1 MHTPGQSNRPGRVIV
16 VGAGI
21 GGLASALHLA
31 ARGLDVT
38 MLEAA
43 SASGGKLQPLQL
55 GPLAL
60 DCGPTVFTM
69 RWVFDELAA
78 LAGQPLDG
86 ALGLAPLPVLARHH
100 WPDGSRLDLHAD
112 HAAAVDAIARFA
124 GPEEARRYEAF
135 CERARRVHD
144 TLLHSFMTAQRPRP
158 WSLAWRV
165 ACDGVAG
172 LGRIAPFHSLWHEL
186 GRHFRD
192 ARLRQLFG
200 RYATYC
206 GGSPLQSPA
215 TLMLVAH
222 VEKQGVWSLPGGM
235 HALVALLETW
245 LRAKGA
251 TVRHDA
257 AVKAFQWRNG
267 RVAGVVLA
275 DGETLAADHVVFNGD
290 AAALP
295 AGLLGDAAR
304 AAAHTVP
311 THRRSLSAITW
322 SAVVPRATADLLR
335 HNVYFSA
342 DSPREFR
349 ELFEQRRVPT
359 DPTVYV
365 CAQDRECSAPA
376 LAGRDRL
383 LCLINAP
390 ADGDDPRALS
400 ESTLRACERGALS
413 RLAEAGLPLQWDA
426 TSMRRCTPADF
437 ARRYPGS
444 GGAIYGR
451 APHGWRAS
459 FVRAAAR
466 SAVPGLSLAGGSVH
480 PGPGVPMAAL
490 SGRLAAQ
497 RVCEDLGLA
506 MAPLS

>member
-1 MHTPGQSNRPGRVIV
+1 MHPAGQSKRSGRVIV

-21 GGLASALHLA
+21 GGLAAALHLS

-38 MLEAA
+38 VLEA
-43 SASGGKLQPLQL
+43 SGGSGGKLQAQQL
-55 GPLAL
+55 GPVAI
-60 DCGPTVFTM
+60 DSGPTVFTM

-78 LAGQPLDG
+78 LAGQPLDA
-86 ALGLAPLPVLARHH
+86 ALGLVPLPVLARHH
-100 WPDGSRLDLHAD
+100 WPDGSRFDLHAD
-112 HAAAVDAIARFA
+112 HARAVDAIGHLA
-124 GPEEARRYEAF
+124 GAAEARRYGAF

-144 TLLHSFMTAQRPRP
+144 TLLHSFMTAQRPQP

-165 ACDGVAG
+165 ARNGVAG

-192 ARLRQLFG
+192 PRLRQLFG

-206 GGSPLQSPA
+206 GGSPLQAPA

-235 HALVALLETW
+235 HTLAAVLEAW
-245 LRAKGA
+245 LRARGA
-251 TVRHDA
+251 AVRHGT
-257 AVKAFQWRNG
+257 AVQAFQWHG
-267 RVAGVVLA
+267 GCVVGVVLA
-275 DGETLAADHVVFNGD
+275 GGETLAADHVVFNGD

-304 AAAHTVP
+304 TAAAP
-311 THRRSLSAITW
+311 LPAHRRSLSAVTW
-322 SAVVPRATADLLR
+322 SALVPRSTADLLR

-349 ELFEQRRVPT
+349 ELFEQRRLPT

-365 CAQDRECSAPA
+365 CAQDRETTAPA
-376 LAGRDRL
+376 LPGHERL

-390 ADGDDPRALS
+390 ANGDEPGALS
-400 ESTLRACERGALS
+400 ESALRACERGALS
-413 RLAEAGLPLQWDA
+413 RLAEAGLPLRWNTA
-426 TSMRRCTPADF
+426 SMRRCTPADF
-437 ARRYPGS
+437 AHRYPGS

-451 APHGWRAS
+451 APHGWQAS

-497 RVCEDLGLA
+497 RACEDLGLA
-506 MAPLS
+506 MPALS

>member
-1 MHTPGQSNRPGRVIV
+1 MHTAGQSNRPGRVIV

-21 GGLASALHLA
+21 GGLAAALHLA
-31 ARGLDVT
+31 ARGLEVT
-38 MLEAA
+38 VLEAA
-43 SASGGKLQPLQL
+43 GASGGKLQAQRL
-55 GPLAL
+55 GPVAI
-60 DCGPTVFTM
+60 DTGPTVFTM

-78 LAGQPLDG
+78 LAGEPLDT

-100 WPDGSRLDLHAD
+100 WPDGSRFDLHAD
-112 HAAAVDAIARFA
+112 HAHAVNAIGQLAGAA
-124 GPEEARRYEAF
+124 EARRYGAF

-165 ACDGVAG
+165 ARDGVAG
-172 LGRIAPFHSLWHEL
+172 LGRIAPFHNLWHEL

-192 ARLRQLFG
+192 PRLRQLFG

-206 GGSPLQSPA
+206 GGSPLHAPA

-235 HALVALLETW
+235 HTLATVLESW
-245 LRAKGA
+245 LRARGA
-251 TVRHDA
+251 TLRHGA
-257 AVKAFQWRNG
+257 AVRAFQWRDG
-267 RVAGVVLA
+267 RVVGVVLA

-304 AAAHTVP
+304 PAAAPVP
-311 THRRSLSAITW
+311 RHRRSLSAVTW
-322 SAVVPRATADLLR
+322 SALVPRSTADLLR

-349 ELFEQRRVPT
+349 ELFEQGRLPS

-365 CAQDRECSAPA
+365 CAQDRETAGPA
-376 LAGRDRL
+376 LPGHERL

-390 ADGDDPRALS
+390 ANGDEPDALS
-400 ESTLRACERGALS
+400 ESALRACERGALS
-413 RLAEAGLPLQWDA
+413 RLAEAGLPLQWSDA
-426 TSMRRCTPADF
+426 SMRRCTPADF

-497 RVCEDLGLA
+497 RACEDLGLRMPA
-506 MAPLS
+506 LS

>member
-1 MHTPGQSNRPGRVIV
+1 MHTAGQSNRPGHVIV

-21 GGLASALHLA
+21 GGLAAALHLA
-31 ARGLDVT
+31 ARGLSVT
-38 MLEAA
+38 LLEAA
-43 SASGGKLQPLQL
+43 AASGGKLQPQQL
-55 GPLAL
+55 GSVAI
-60 DCGPTVFTM
+60 DTGPTVFTM

-78 LAGQPLDG
+78 LAGQPLDA

-112 HAAAVDAIARFA
+112 HAATVDAIARLSGSA
-124 GPEEARRYEAF
+124 EARRYEAF

-144 TLLHSFMTAQRPRP
+144 TLLHSFMTAQRPQP

-165 ACDGVAG
+165 ARDGLAG

-206 GGSPLQSPA
+206 GGSPLQAPA

-235 HALVALLETW
+235 HSLAAVLETW
-245 LRAKGA
+245 LRDRGA
-251 TVRHDA
+251 TVRHGA
-257 AVKAFQWRNG
+257 AVRAFHWRDG

-275 DGETLAADHVVFNGD
+275 DGETLMADHVVFNGD

-304 AAAHTVP
+304 TAAQSTPAN
-311 THRRSLSAITW
+311 RRSLSAITW
-322 SAVVPRATADLLR
+322 SALVPRATADLLR

-365 CAQDRECSAPA
+365 CAQDRESSAPA
-376 LAGRDRL
+376 LPGHERL

-390 ADGDDPRALS
+390 ADGDDPHALS
-400 ESTLRACERGALS
+400 ESALRACERGALS
-413 RLAEAGLPLQWDA
+413 RLAEAGLRLQWSDA
-426 TSMRRCTPADF
+426 SMRRCTPADF

-459 FVRAAAR
+459 FARAAAR

-497 RVCEDLGLA
+497 RACEDLGLRMPA
-506 MAPLS
+506 IA